1 MAGVMK
7 TEMHMVPIGMANSE
21 WLVRTVLSALR
32 EGQIVDA
39 VNQFGEQ
46 FDFRDYGIGEHDAQ
60 GGQHVALP
68 RVGRVQETLVAA
80 AASGSVGSCRQTR
93 VRRKSVLRN
102 GRSRTVELTETGR
115 RQIESAPQTCDQQ
128 GRNHGRIEIQRRRQP
143 HGSTTNNDMKTCLSL
158 FGCFVLVA
166 GPCRSR

>member
-1 MAGVMK
+1 MK
-7 TEMHMVPIGMANSE
+7 TEMHKVPIGMANSE
-21 WLVRTVLSALR
+21 WLVWTVLAALR

-46 FDFRDYGIGEHDAQ
+46 FAFRDY

-93 VRRKSVLRN
+93 VRRKSVPKN
-102 GRSRTVELTETGR
+102 GRSRTVELTGTGR
-115 RQIESAPQTCDQQ
+115 RLIESAPQTCDRQ
-128 GRNHGRIEIQRRRQP
+128 GGNHGRIEIQRRRQP